1 MYSLG
6 QNLEDSY
13 KYDKQF
19 LAIHLFHLYKG
30 LQIKSGCKMFEV
42 DLTARRHIDVIFGR
56 KLICGYFKARITNLV
71 VGIYETISVA
81 RL

>member
-13 KYDKQF
+13 KYDK
-19 LAIHLFHLYKG
+19 HLYKR

-56 KLICGYFKARITNLV
+56 KLICGYFKARIMNLV